1 MFDDSS
7 RSSSEKEENSGSNTN
22 KKNKSSETV
31 NKTHNFNND
40 ASKVCKE
47 KSYEVINNDC
57 SQPDNKESRT
67 DSKCQKQDH
76 FNGGPALQSTP
87 YFLR

>member
-31 NKTHNFNND
+31 NKTHNFINND

-47 KSYEVINNDC
+47 KSY
-57 SQPDNKESRT
+57 
-67 DSKCQKQDH
+67 
-76 FNGGPALQSTP
+76 
-87 YFLR
+87 